1 MEGSKDVN
9 RFLRNILM
17 LTAALSLIV
26 GSAFAQG
33 DYPWKPDRPIT
44 IIVPWA
50 AGGSTDQVTR
60 VMAAE
65 LEDALGTSV
74 VVVNQPGASGSIG
87 TTNAMNAPLDGY
99 TWAAGAVRDL
109 GTYAVL
115 DMLDTRVD
123 DWHLYF
129 GVSNTG
135 VVAVNPNTPYETFD
149 DLMAAFEENPGQIS
163 VATAGLSS
171 AGHTVIEAIAAAT
184 GITYRHIPYDG
195 GNPAVI
201 ATVAGEADVV
211 TQLAV
216 EEAEM
221 IRAGR
226 LRPLVAYSEQPLVLE
241 GVGEIPPIT
250 NWLPDVRVPTNYF
263 GIWAPK
269 GIPDEVVQTMNMVW
283 EDVMENSEALRS
295 YAQER
300 GALFDPMYGDEAL
313 ASAIPSAAHQAY
325 TLFDAGKAPID
336 PASIGYERP

>member
-1 MEGSKDVN
+1 MK
-9 RFLRNILM
+9 RLLRHSLLLAAAM
-17 LTAALSLIV
+17 ALFASTAL
-26 GSAFAQG
+26 AQ
-33 DYPWKPDRPIT
+33 DYPWRPDRPIN
-44 IIVPWA
+44 IVVPWA

-87 TTNAMNAPLDGY
+87 TTNVLNAEKDGY

-115 DMLDTRVD
+115 EMLDTAVE

-135 VVAVNPNTPYETFD
+135 VIAVNPSTPYETFD
-149 DLMAAFEENPGQIS
+149 DLMAAFEANPGQVS

-171 AGHTVIEAIAAAT
+171 AGHTVIEAIAAET
-184 GITYRHIPYDG
+184 GITYRHVPYDG

-201 ATVAGEADVV
+201 ATVAGEAEVV

-221 IRAGR
+221 LRAGR
-226 LRPLVAYSEQPLVLE
+226 LRALAAYSEQPLVLQ
-241 GVGEIPPIT
+241 GVGEIPAIT

-269 GIPDEVVQTMNMVW
+269 GIPEEVVETMNMVW
-283 EDVMENSEALRS
+283 EDVMKNSESLRA
-295 YAQER
+295 YAEER
-300 GALFDPMYGDEAL
+300 GALFDPIYGDEAL
-313 ASAIPSAAHQAY
+313 AAAIPSAAHQAY
-325 TLFDAGKAPID
+325 TLYDAGKATVD
-336 PASIGYERP
+336 PATMGYERP

>member
-1 MEGSKDVN
+1 MKRLFGTA
-9 RFLRNILM
+9 LM
-17 LTAALSLIV
+17 ITASLALLAS
-26 GSAFAQG
+26 SAFAQG
-33 DYPWKPDRPIT
+33 DYPWKPTRPIT
-44 IIVPWA
+44 VIVPWA

-65 LEDALGTSV
+65 LEAALGTSV
-74 VVVNQPGASGSIG
+74 VVVNQPGASGSVG
-87 TTNAMNAPLDGY
+87 TTNALNADKDGY

-115 DMLDTRVD
+115 DMLDTSVD

-135 VVAVNPNTPYETFD
+135 VIAVNAGTPYQTFD
-149 DLMAAFEENPGQIS
+149 DLMAAFEANPGQIP

-171 AGHTVIEAIAAAT
+171 AGHTVIEAIVAAT
-184 GITYRHIPYDG
+184 GISYRHVPYDG

-201 ATVAGEADVV
+201 ATVAGEAQVV

-221 IRAGR
+221 LRAGR
-226 LRPLVAYSEQPLVLE
+226 LRALAAFSEQPLALD
-241 GVGEIPPIT
+241 GVGEIPAIT
-250 NWLPDVRVPTNYF
+250 DWLPDLKVPSNYF
-263 GIWAPK
+263 GLWAPK
-269 GIPDEVVQTMNMVW
+269 GIPDEVVQTMDMVW
-283 EDVMENSEALRS
+283 ADVMENSEALRA

-313 ASAIPSAAHQAY
+313 AAAIPSVAHQAY
-325 TLFDAGKAPID
+325 TLFDGGKAAKD
-336 PASIGYERP
+336 PASVGIERP

>member
-1 MEGSKDVN
+1 MN

-17 LTAALSLIV
+17 LTAALGLIV

-325 TLFDAGKAPID
+325 TQ
-336 PASIGYERP
+336 IGRAHV